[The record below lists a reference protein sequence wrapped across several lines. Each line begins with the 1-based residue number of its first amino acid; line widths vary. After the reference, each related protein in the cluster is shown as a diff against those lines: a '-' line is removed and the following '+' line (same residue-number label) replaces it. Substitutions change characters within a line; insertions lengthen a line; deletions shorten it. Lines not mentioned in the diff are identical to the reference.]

1 VLGAPIA
8 TNGAMAPPLDHNHR
22 RGFTLLEVMVALGL
36 LVGAVLAVA
45 QLLIAAAG
53 GAQWSRATTV
63 ATAAAAQKLEQLR
76 SLACG
81 YTVEGAPV
89 DQLAPSPPGAL
100 AADTAGFVDYLDDAG
115 VTVGS
120 GLSPPAQARFTRR
133 WSVEAD
139 DESVPPGRM
148 VLTVV
153 VLRQAASSGRSS
165 SGPTSWVEAIRLVGV
180 RTRRPS

>member
-1 VLGAPIA
+1 
-8 TNGAMAPPLDHNHR
+8 MARALDNDDR

-45 QLLIAAAG
+45 QLLVVAARAERL
-53 GAQWSRATTV
+53 SRATTV
-63 ATAAAAQKLEQLR
+63 ATSAAAQKLEQLR
-76 SLACG
+76 SLAFG
-81 YTVEGAPV
+81 YAVEGVPV
-89 DQLAPSPPGAL
+89 DQLAPSPAGAL

-115 VTVGS
+115 VAVGS

-133 WSVEAD
+133 WSVEVD

-153 VLRQAASSGRSS
+153 VLRQEASSDRTS
-165 SGPTSWVEAIRLVGV
+165 SGPTLWIEAIRLVGV